1 MDTALYARVS
11 TSDQTTENQVLEL
24 QKVADRMGWTVTG
37 TFLDVVSGAK
47 SKRPGLDALMKRV
60 ARREFDMVMCWDVSR
75 LGRSLSHLVALL
87 EEFDAKKTDLYFHQ
101 NQLDTSTPSGKA
113 MFGMMSVFAQFERSL
128 IQERVKAGLE
138 RAKSQGKRLGR
149 PPVPP
154 IQRQK
159 IKRLREEGMSYRKI
173 AKRTGLSVCTV
184 HRLAYQQGIGT
195 RGFGGEIGV
204 SNLSS
209 LRLYFP

>member
-24 QKVADRMGWTVTG
+24 KKVADRMGWTVAG

>member
-24 QKVADRMGWTVTG
+24 QKVADRMGWAVTG
-37 TFLDVVSGAK
+37 TFTDVVSGAK

-154 IQRQK
+154 IQKQK

-184 HRLAYQQGIGT
+184 HRLAYQ
-195 RGFGGEIGV
+195 
-204 SNLSS
+204 
-209 LRLYFP
+209 

>member
-47 SKRPGLDALMKRV
+47 SKRPGLDALMKCV

>member
-1 MDTALYARVS
+1 
-11 TSDQTTENQVLEL
+11 
-24 QKVADRMGWTVTG
+24 
-37 TFLDVVSGAK
+37 
-47 SKRPGLDALMKRV
+47 
-60 ARREFDMVMCWDVSR
+60 
-75 LGRSLSHLVALL
+75 
-87 EEFDAKKTDLYFHQ
+87 
-101 NQLDTSTPSGKA
+101 

-184 HRLAYQQGIGT
+184 HRLAYQ
-195 RGFGGEIGV
+195 
-204 SNLSS
+204 
-209 LRLYFP
+209 